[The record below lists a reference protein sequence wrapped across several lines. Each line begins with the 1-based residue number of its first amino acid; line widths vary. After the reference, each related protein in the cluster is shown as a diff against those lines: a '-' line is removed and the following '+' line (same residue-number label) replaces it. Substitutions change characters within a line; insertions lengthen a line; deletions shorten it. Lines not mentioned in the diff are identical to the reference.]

1 MDVYSYTQDLCV
13 VGGFHLISYVSL
25 FKKPLQILQWTEP
38 GPPCGMWPVTGKPA
52 GRTASSA
59 TSPSVRRCV
68 QAVKCREFKVIY
80 GDLMVI

>member
-1 MDVYSYTQDLCV
+1 MDVYSYTQDLWLAV
-13 VGGFHLISYVSL
+13 FISYPMFHFSKNPADSP
-25 FKKPLQILQWTEP
+25 FGTEP

-59 TSPSVRRCV
+59 KSPSVRRCV

-80 GDLMVI
+80 GYLMVI